1 MQCKSTSIKESISAV
16 SKDKPKNVLMCNY
29 CANKKGAHRFS
40 DKRLRPAWGVV
51 YRKCKS
57 KITFQTQRSVNDYKN
72 EDKRNIRSKTIKII
86 YQIKQFVLR
95 VEEDGEDY
103 YYGVLDKVC
112 ELNQNCD
119 RKTAFANFLLSKKI
133 ISVRY
138 QIKSGSTSSVLPVK
152 KT

>member
-1 MQCKSTSIKESISAV
+1 
-16 SKDKPKNVLMCNY
+16 MCNY
-29 CANKKGAHRFS
+29 FANKKGAHRSS

-51 YRKCKS
+51 CRKCKIKNPFPDS
-57 KITFQTQRSVNDYKN
+57 KECKRLQN

-95 VEEDGEDY
+95 VEEDGADY

-119 RKTAFANFLLSKKI
+119 HKKAFANLLLSKKRN
-133 ISVRY
+133 SVRY